1 MEFYKFIICGEDK
14 RTLAGMKNMLCSSG
28 HLFLGYSQETTNVIR
43 HIRKV
48 SPDLVIL
55 EVNRSFADLRHIIEI
70 IDEELLS
77 AVILVVDVSNDE
89 ISEFLHKSRIVTFTA
104 KPVME
109 EAFLQIVDVSMLNY
123 HRIIEYEQKIRQLN
137 ESLESRK
144 VVEKAKWILVKC
156 DGLSENEAFEIIRK
170 KSRDN
175 RMPMREIAEAILM
188 VRGND

>member
-1 MEFYKFIICGEDK
+1 
-14 RTLAGMKNMLCSSG
+14 
-28 HLFLGYSQETTNVIR
+28 
-43 HIRKV
+43 
-48 SPDLVIL
+48 
-55 EVNRSFADLRHIIEI
+55 
-70 IDEELLS
+70 
-77 AVILVVDVSNDE
+77 
-89 ISEFLHKSRIVTFTA
+89 KSRIVTFTA